1 MQDHLR
7 ERKEKYGANPQQEER
22 DDYQEGKDDF
32 SSARTRPVLRL
43 FQYLAQFEED
53 NQEFL
58 GNSLLRS
65 GRILQKAEIDV
76 SNALL
81 PLGFYFFSNREIRK
95 AALLGQIKH

>member
-7 ERKEKYGANPQQEER
+7 ERKEKSGADPQQKER
-22 DDYQEGKDDF
+22 DDPQEGKDDF

-43 FQYLAQFEED
+43 FQYFAQFEED
-53 NQEFL
+53 NQEYL

-65 GRILQKAEIDV
+65 RRILQKAEIDV

-81 PLGFYFFSNREIRK
+81 PLRYYFFSN
-95 AALLGQIKH
+95 